1 MRDDTCQSMNPVK
14 GAAMTS
20 DYKILRHSFRGPK
33 SEPAGPRKEFNPL
46 IPHKTSERTFVSSQ
60 GMHRSTWDGK
70 LHSSVRELAVDPDLE
85 ELRKALRK
93 HSSSRDILYGRRLE
107 MREKRNELRQE
118 RVLLVNADDSFM
130 KFARRFPE
138 RDHFD
143 FEDGPYF
150 KLEQQRDL
158 VGSLQ
163 YEYDQAEDEYD
174 IAENEL
180 VNEEGKLNDLLSK
193 YLNEPSDTSDEH
205 TSEPTLDSHLQL
217 EEPQYCNEEDEA
229 RVRLAEYQSRV
240 GDARIMEERLQ
251 DLLSDREERN
261 SFAMKR
267 ETLGVDRGGSDEDF
281 TENFEYRYTEIVDE
295 LVIIHA
301 DIERLKDGLIQ
312 AGHVFPKANST
323 DRPPEVLAYQAH
335 PQPRPA
341 CSPLP
346 RQRPLSGSILHS
358 LQKNFATT
366 RANISRWILNTFGS
380 SPVECARHKEI
391 LRELRDESLDD
402 EEWACLVFE
411 HWKQAARSGDDDIST
426 GSWDEILPGDLQ
438 ENTSQNRP
446 IPIRTPFPLSGRSE
460 ATHAMNG
467 FLQQFPRSAPGD
479 HAKPYET
486 EVELDEYESRS
497 V

>member
-1 MRDDTCQSMNPVK
+1 MQGLLNLHTLGDDTCHSMKPGK
-14 GAAMTS
+14 GAAIMSGYSTFQS
-20 DYKILRHSFRGPK
+20 RFRGTK
-33 SEPAGPRKEFNPL
+33 SEPAGPRKEC
-46 IPHKTSERTFVSSQ
+46 S
-60 GMHRSTWDGK
+60 
-70 LHSSVRELAVDPDLE
+70 LE

-93 HSSSRDILYGRRLE
+93 QSSSRDNLYGRRLQ

-138 RDHFD
+138 RDHFE
-143 FEDGPYF
+143 FEGGPYS

-163 YEYDQAEDEYD
+163 YEYDQAEEEYD
-174 IAENEL
+174 IAENNL
-180 VNEEGKLNDLLSK
+180 INEEEKLNDLLSK

-229 RVRLAEYQSRV
+229 HARLAEYQSRV

-251 DLLSDREERN
+251 DLLLDREERN

-267 ETLGVDRGGSDEDF
+267 EILGVDRGCSDEDF
-281 TENFEYRYTEIVDE
+281 TENFRSRHTEIERE
-295 LVIIHA
+295 LDIIYA
-301 DIERLKDGLIQ
+301 DIERLKDGLRQ
-312 AGHVFPKANST
+312 AGHVIPKANST
-323 DRPPEVLAYQAH
+323 DRPPEVH
-335 PQPRPA
+335 PQPSPA
-341 CSPLP
+341 CSPAP
-346 RQRPLSGSILHS
+346 RQRALSGSILQK
-358 LQKNFATT
+358 LQKNFTKT
-366 RANISRWILNTFGS
+366 RAHISRWILNTFGS

-402 EEWACLVFE
+402 EEWAYLVFE
-411 HWKQAARSGDDDIST
+411 HWKHADRFGDDDLST
-426 GSWDEILPGDLQ
+426 GSWDEILPGDLP

-446 IPIRTPFPLSGRSE
+446 IAIRTPFPLSGRSE
-460 ATHAMNG
+460 ATHAMSG
-467 FLQQFPRSAPGD
+467 FQQQFPLSARGD
-479 HAKPYET
+479 HAKPYAT
-486 EVELDEYESRS
+486 EVELDKFSEYESRS